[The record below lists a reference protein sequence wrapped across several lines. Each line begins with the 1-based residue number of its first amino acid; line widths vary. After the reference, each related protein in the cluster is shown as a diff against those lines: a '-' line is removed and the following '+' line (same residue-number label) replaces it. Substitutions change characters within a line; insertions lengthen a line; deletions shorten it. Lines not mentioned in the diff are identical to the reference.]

1 MKNKDYD
8 IVALGEAVIDLTQT
22 GILPNGNIQF
32 EAVPGGAPSNMIAA
46 AALGGKTAL
55 IGVVLCRQG
64 IRILYSLYSARQY
77 RHLELLI
84 PYNL

>member
-32 EAVPGGAPSNMIAA
+32 EAAPGGAPCNMLAAA

-55 IGVVLCRQG
+55 IGVVGNDIFGDRLLCAIFLG
-64 IRILYSLYSARQY
+64 
-77 RHLELLI
+77 
-84 PYNL
+84 